1 MIEIWADEACT
12 VRPDSLAINDGDTI
26 YVQVN
31 RDFAPAQN
39 VDFIGTEEDLGQK
52 SSYISCYV
60 TDNHF
65 YSCISLND
73 DSIMIENNNIIN
85 AGSVY
90 RYNHEGSVRHLISF
104 SLGPVISDNPTIV
117 PESMCSVPMYFDT
130 TENVWMYAV
139 ACLNSNGEFVFL
151 EAVNDVLKANV
162 TTQKNYGIPTFAFE
176 PSPLPPIGSPSG
188 DVQFAFSA
196 TFIRQYGKH
205 APYSHRLVNIA
216 EDVPGHYTY
225 EVQLLVNNT
234 AINEEGLIV
243 TNEESPLG
251 ISEYHVE

>member
-31 RDFAPAQN
+31 RDFGPGQN
-39 VDFIGTEEDLGQK
+39 VHFIGTEEDLGQK

-60 TDNHF
+60 TENHF
-65 YSCISLND
+65 YSGISLND
-73 DSIMIENNNIIN
+73 DSIIIENNNLIN

-90 RYNHEGSVRHLISF
+90 RYNHKGSVRHLISF

-117 PESMCSVPMYFDT
+117 PVSMCSVPMYFDT
-130 TENVWMYAV
+130 AEHVWMYAV
-139 ACLNSNGEFVFL
+139 ACLNSNEEFVFL
-151 EAVNDVLKANV
+151 EAVNNALKANV
-162 TTQKNYGIPTFAFE
+162 TTQKNDNIPTFAFE
-176 PSPLPPIGSPSG
+176 PSPLPPIGSPSE

-196 TFIRQYGKH
+196 AFVRQYGKH
-205 APYSHRLVNIA
+205 APYSHRLVNIE

-225 EVQLLVNNT
+225 AVQLLVNNT
-234 AINEEGLIV
+234 AINAESLIV
-243 TNEESPLG
+243 ANDESPLG
-251 ISEYHVE
+251 ISEYNV